1 MPSHQEPAPQRTS
14 SPGRTA
20 DARQLWSGG
29 TATAVVAALIALAG
43 ILVCRWL
50 FGIPVLAP
58 RQDGAWGDASTAGYA
73 IAAAA
78 AALAATAIMHLL
90 LLTTPRPQIFFTW
103 IIALATLIAV
113 IYPFATTAP
122 LSQKAATAVINLALG
137 TATGSLIN
145 GTAARVIRRPAA
157 AGGYQPSYPS
167 PAPDN

>member
-1 MPSHQEPAPQRTS
+1 MSRQQEPPPERSS
-14 SPGRTA
+14 SPGRTV

-73 IAAAA
+73 ITAAA

-90 LLTTPRPQIFFTW
+90 LLTTPRPQMFFTW
-103 IIALATLIAV
+103 IITLATLIAV
-113 IYPFATTAP
+113 MYPFATTAP

-137 TATGSLIN
+137 TAIGSLIN
-145 GTAARVIRRPAA
+145 GTAARVIRRQTATS
-157 AGGYQPSYPS
+157 GYQPSYPS
-167 PAPDN
+167 PAPGN